1 MVCLVNNYKKL
12 DIKDLQMLV
21 QKIELHKFVQ
31 ITRGL
36 SNFLQSGN
44 LRKNYFPFPRR
55 FQL

>member
-21 QKIELHKFVQ
+21 QKIELHKSVQ
-31 ITRGL
+31 ITIGL